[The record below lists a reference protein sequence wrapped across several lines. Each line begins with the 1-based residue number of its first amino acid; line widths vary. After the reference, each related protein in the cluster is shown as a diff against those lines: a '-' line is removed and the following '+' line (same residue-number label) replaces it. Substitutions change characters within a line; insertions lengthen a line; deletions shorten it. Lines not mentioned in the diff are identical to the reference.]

1 MAKVSNIVVFDNLN
15 VKGIQAFYGPMVNDN
30 VMGMITNITQYQV
43 TLKAVFTV
51 FVNTSISLI
60 YQSVHLLV
68 ISAALSHAE
77 VYRQLNPL
85 RLSP

>member
-1 MAKVSNIVVFDNLN
+1 MAKASYIVVFDNLN
-15 VKGIQAFYGPMVNDN
+15 VKGIQAFYGPMVNDD
-30 VMGMITNITQYQV
+30 VMGMITNITQSHQI
-43 TLKAVFTV
+43 AVFTV
-51 FVNTSISLI
+51 FVNTNISLI
-60 YQSVHLLV
+60 YQRVHLLV